1 MKDGNPLSNIIQ
13 MDQGPDKIIIAG
25 GSGFLG
31 KNLAHHLSSRGY
43 KVVIVSRNCPTEQGP
58 WKHRKWDGINV
69 GDWHEELENASA
81 VINLAGRSVDCRKTP
96 NNRKEIL
103 DSRIGSVKVLG
114 KAFER
119 LSSFPR
125 VWIQMSTAH
134 IYGDPQTQLCT
145 EDSPLGEGLAP
156 MVGEAWEKAYR
167 DNVPDSVRQVI
178 LRTSFVIG
186 NSGGAFPKLRKLAK
200 FGLGGRAGSGKQGM
214 SWIHEK
220 DLNRLFQECIENNKF
235 RGTYVA
241 TAPEPVSYSVF
252 MKSLRRALRS
262 PIGLPAPSWLI
273 RFGARFVLGTD
284 PELVLLGRYCQSIRL
299 EEEGFRFKFPSLN
312 EALEDLISS
321 NQS

>member
-1 MKDGNPLSNIIQ
+1 MKDGNHFSNKIQ

-31 KNLAHHLSSRGY
+31 KSLAHHLSTRGY
-43 KVVIVSRNCPTEQGP
+43 KSVIISRNCPTEQGP
-58 WKHRKWDGINV
+58 WTHREWDGINE
-69 GDWHEELENASA
+69 GDWCEELESARA

-96 NNRKEIL
+96 KNRKEIL
-103 DSRIGSVKVLG
+103 DSRVNSVEALG

-119 LSSFPR
+119 LSSLPR
-125 VWIQMSTAH
+125 VWVQMSTAH
-134 IYGDPQTQLCT
+134 IYGDPPTQLCT
-145 EDSPLGEGLAP
+145 EGSPLGEGLAP
-156 MVGEAWEKAYR
+156 MVGEAWEQAYM

-220 DLNRLFQECIENNKF
+220 DLNGLIQECIENNKF
-235 RGTYVA
+235 RGTYIA

-262 PIGLPAPSWLI
+262 PIGLPTPAWLI
-273 RFGARFVLGTD
+273 RFGARFILRTD
-284 PELVLLGRYCQSIRL
+284 PELVLLGRYCQSNRL
-299 EEEGFRFKFPSLN
+299 EEEGFQFKFPSLN